1 MKIIHCDIVASMKSV
16 QTALIRIIQ
25 NGPATCYEFAD
36 DQLNGLEPGQYIMA
50 HGDSDILPIPLYPC
64 GLKES
69 QYTSLVTTSQNWRP
83 GDLLTIRFPLG
94 KGFSLP
100 GTVKRLLM
108 VSGTNNP
115 LRLIPVASRVI
126 EEGGEAAFF
135 TYHLPDRL
143 PVEIEVLT
151 RDQVAEAITWADG
164 IIGDIPLSRL
174 LIWKNLIAG
183 EGSIPQKKTIQV
195 LVDTPMACG
204 GTADCGVCAVKT
216 RHGWM
221 HACTD
226 GPVFPLS
233 ELEF

>member
-1 MKIIHCDIVASMKSV
+1 MKIIHCDIVAAMKSV
-16 QTALIRIIQ
+16 QTTLTRIIQ
-25 NGPATCYEFAD
+25 NGHATCYEFEH
-36 DQLNGLEPGQYIMA
+36 DQLNILEPGQFLLA
-50 HGDSDILPIPLYPC
+50 RGDSDTLSVPLYSC

-69 QYTSLVTTSQNWRP
+69 QYTSLVTTGQNWHP

-115 LRLIPVASRVI
+115 LRLLPVAARVI
-126 EEGGEAAFF
+126 NGGGETAFF
-135 TYHLPDRL
+135 THHLPDRL

-151 RDQVAEAITWADG
+151 RDQVAEAIAWADG

-174 LIWKNLIAG
+174 LVWKNLIAG

-195 LVDTPMACG
+195 LVDTPIACG
-204 GTADCGVCAVKT
+204 GAAECGVCAVKT
-216 RHGWM
+216 RHGWKN
-221 HACTD
+221 ACTD